1 MCLECGKRE
10 VGVGDR
16 NSVKGKEFM
25 IWVLLKKEGLG
36 ASESSNP
43 RKLLMLTLTLMVDVQ
58 YGCFAW
64 TSYEACR

>member
-1 MCLECGKRE
+1 MRLECGKRE

-43 RKLLMLTLTLMVDVQ
+43 RKLLMVDVQ
-58 YGCFAW
+58 YSCFAW